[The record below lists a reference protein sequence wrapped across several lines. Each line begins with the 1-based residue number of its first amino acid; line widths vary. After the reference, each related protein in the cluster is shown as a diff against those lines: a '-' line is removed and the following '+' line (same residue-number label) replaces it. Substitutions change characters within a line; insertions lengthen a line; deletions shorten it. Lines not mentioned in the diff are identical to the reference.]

1 MIVYIQAEGNMPYN
15 KNFAYAYYGFKE
27 MGFEIK
33 FFQTF
38 EDLKEINK
46 EDIVVGVV
54 AITNAVLAKYGIKSD
69 TIDYPKSLNKY
80 LGRKTWVTTL
90 NELDQKANYPLFIKP
105 LEPKLFTD
113 FVAKDRNDLYKTR
126 CSFNEKIYC
135 SEVVNFKSEYRVF
148 VRYGKVLDVKHYSG
162 SWKYVYDSNIITNCL
177 NDYKEQPSGFTLD
190 FGVTDDG
197 RTLLIEVND
206 AFSLGCYG
214 LDPLAYAK
222 LLETRWAELTKKE
235 DECDFLHEK
244 NQFKK

>member
-1 MIVYIQAEGNMPYN
+1 M
-15 KNFAYAYYGFKE
+15 
-27 MGFEIK
+27 
-33 FFQTF
+33 
-38 EDLKEINK
+38 
-46 EDIVVGVV
+46 
-54 AITNAVLAKYGIKSD
+54 
-69 TIDYPKSLNKY
+69 
-80 LGRKTWVTTL
+80 
-90 NELDQKANYPLFIKP
+90 FIKP
-105 LEPKLFTD
+105 LEPKLFTG